1 MTLNLEVVNPLEF
14 ESWDN
19 LIIKSKQYSF
29 FHSLAWAK
37 VLVESYKYKP
47 FYIIVRK
54 NNELSALIP
63 FMEVRSFTGRRG
75 VSLPFSEYSNPII
88 DGIDPQE
95 LLNGIIKFGKK
106 CKWQFLD
113 IHGGEELFPG
123 VAPSTSYYGH
133 LLELAPDPNRTF
145 LKFRDSTRRN
155 IKKATELGVTI
166 QMSSSLQSMHQF
178 HHLHCLTRKRHKL
191 PSQPFYF
198 FKKIH
203 ENIISKKLGYIFKAS
218 FQNQII
224 GASIFFHF
232 GNKVIF
238 KFGASDLEYQHLRMN
253 NLIMW
258 EAIKWYA
265 GNGYD
270 SLFLGRTNI
279 DQDGLRRFKSGW
291 GTDEFVIKY
300 FKYDL
305 ANNSIAIRTN
315 KFDLVSHLVF
325 SKMPV
330 LASRALGALLYKYF
344 G

>member
-1 MTLNLEVVNPLEF
+1 VTLNLEIINPLEF
-14 ESWDN
+14 ESWDK
-19 LIIKSKQYSF
+19 LVTTSKQYSF

-37 VLVESYKYKP
+37 VLFESYKYKP
-47 FYIIVRK
+47 FYLVIR
-54 NNELSALIP
+54 NNKELSTLMP

-75 VSLPFSEYSNPII
+75 VSLPFSDYCNPII
-88 DGIDPQE
+88 GGIDTQE
-95 LLNGIIKFGKK
+95 LLNSTIEFGKK
-106 CKWQFLD
+106 CKWQYLD
-113 IHGGEELFPG
+113 IHGGEELFQG
-123 VAPSTSYYGH
+123 IDPSARYYGH
-133 LLELAPDPNRTF
+133 LLEFAPDPDQIL

-155 IKKATELGVTI
+155 INKSSRSGVTI
-166 QMSSSLQSMHQF
+166 QKSNSLLSMYQF

-198 FKKIH
+198 FKRIH
-203 ENIISKKLGYIFKAS
+203 ENIISKNLGFIFKAS
-218 FQNQII
+218 FQNKII
-224 GASIFFHF
+224 GASVFFHF

-238 KFGASDLEYQHLRMN
+238 KFGASDIKYQGLRMN

-291 GTDEFVIKY
+291 GTKEYIMKY

-305 ANNSIAIRTN
+305 TNDSIKISTN
-315 KFDLVSHLVF
+315 QFDSVIQLVF
-325 SKMPV
+325 SKMPI
-330 LASRALGALLYKYF
+330 LASRVLGSLLYKYF